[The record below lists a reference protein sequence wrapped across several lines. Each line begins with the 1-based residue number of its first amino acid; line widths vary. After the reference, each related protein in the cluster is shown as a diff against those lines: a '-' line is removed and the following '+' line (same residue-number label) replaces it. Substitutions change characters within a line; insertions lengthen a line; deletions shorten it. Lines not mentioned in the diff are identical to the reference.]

1 MKKIMTFM
9 ERAEAVM
16 ERLFI
21 LLVACALLVVLL
33 TGCDCGCGEEGTL
46 KLRDSHG
53 DYTSVCHG
61 KYLYSSSHGRFKYDD
76 GRIIMQPTNFIIDK

>member
-61 KYLYSSSHGRFKYDD
+61 KYLYSSSHGRFKCDD

>member
-21 LLVACALLVVLL
+21 LLVACALLMVLL

-61 KYLYSSSHGRFKYDD
+61 KYLYSSSHGRFKCDD